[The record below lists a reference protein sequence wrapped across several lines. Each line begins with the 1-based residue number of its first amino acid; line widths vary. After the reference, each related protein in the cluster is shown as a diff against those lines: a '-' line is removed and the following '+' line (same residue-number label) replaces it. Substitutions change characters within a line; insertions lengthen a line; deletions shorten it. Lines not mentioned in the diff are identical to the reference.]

1 MHFHAFQARQSQEE
15 TSRRIA
21 WLFRT
26 ACCSGVTVS
35 NRTVIQRDVTATYVC
50 PVIVIE
56 RVELLPGELVLQ
68 LESMVVREG
77 VCELVERVGVAGVRF
92 EGSF

>member
-1 MHFHAFQARQSQEE
+1 M
-15 TSRRIA
+15 
-21 WLFRT
+21 
-26 ACCSGVTVS
+26 
-35 NRTVIQRDVTATYVC
+35 IQRDVTATYVC

-77 VCELVERVGVAGVRF
+77 VCELVKRVGVTGVRF
-92 EGSF
+92 ERSLGGRAGCVGVDDGAEVGDGVVGSD